1 MSYLYRSSL
10 AGRVGG
16 LGFQNTEKV
25 KEIVMHKTFYSVIYA
40 VWGSGFC
47 RQAWFDDYAKAK
59 AFSEEDYRADVV
71 QHSYS
76 KQKSIKRAEERV
88 AATLFELDQYR

>member
-1 MSYLYRSSL
+1 MCPKP
-10 AGRVGG
+10 GIV
-16 LGFQNTEKV
+16 KV
-25 KEIVMHKTFYSVIYA
+25 IVMHKTFYSVIYA

-59 AFSEEDYRADVV
+59 AFSKEDYRADVV

-76 KQKSIKRAEERV
+76 KEKSIKCAEERV
-88 AATLFELDQYR
+88 AATLFEFAKKR

>member
-1 MSYLYRSSL
+1 
-10 AGRVGG
+10 
-16 LGFQNTEKV
+16 
-25 KEIVMHKTFYSVIYA
+25 MHKTFYSVIYA

-59 AFSEEDYRADVV
+59 AFSEEDYRDDVV

-76 KQKSIKRAEERV
+76 KEKTIKCAEERV
-88 AATLFELDQYR
+88 AATLSELGERR